1 MTEVCLGVYRGGT
14 SDLGEQSEEEGQS
27 IKCSNLSYFCQLHIL
42 SVSIT
47 HLNKTFPMFGF
58 TQR

>member
-14 SDLGEQSEEEGQS
+14 SNRGEQSEEEGQS
-27 IKCSNLSYFCQLHIL
+27 IKCSNISYFCQLHIL

-47 HLNKTFPMFGF
+47 HLNKTLNIFGF